1 MGVSKEKMEI
11 WEGII
16 LGLLQGLTE
25 FLPVSSSGHL
35 LLFEKFGV
43 GEESMFFNVCVHVGT
58 LVSVLVAM
66 RKKWVPLVKKPLQ
79 KTNLF
84 LLVAS
89 LPTVVIALLIKV
101 LAPSLLEG
109 QFLAL
114 GFVATT
120 CCLVVCE
127 KVATDK
133 NGTLSVKSS
142 ILSGVFQGIA
152 VLPGVSRSGATITAL
167 RLAGVDKKES
177 ADFSFLMS
185 IPVILG
191 SLILEIVGLKASNF
205 ALETTMILPTILGTI
220 TAGVSGYFAVKFF
233 LKLVKEKSLLPFA
246 VYTFL
251 LAIVT
256 LLTAPK

>member
-84 LLVAS
+84 LIVAS
-89 LPTVVIALLIKV
+89 LPTVVIALLIKM

-120 CCLVVCE
+120 CFLVVCE

-142 ILSGVFQGIA
+142 VLSGVFQGIA

-246 VYTFL
+246 VYTCL

-256 LLTAPK
+256 LLTTPK

>member
-1 MGVSKEKMEI
+1 MEI

-84 LLVAS
+84 LIVAS

-114 GFVATT
+114 GFVVTT
-120 CCLVVCE
+120 CCLVACE

-142 ILSGVFQGIA
+142 VLSGVFQGIA

-167 RLAGVDKKES
+167 RLFGVDKKES

-191 SLILEIVGLKASNF
+191 SLILEIAHLKASNF

-220 TAGVSGYFAVKFF
+220 TAGISGYFAVKIF

-246 VYTFL
+246 IYTFL

-256 LLTAPK
+256 FLTMTK

>member
-43 GEESMFFNVCVHVGT
+43 GEESLFFNVCVHVGT
-58 LVSVLVAM
+58 LVSVLVAL
-66 RKKWVPLVKKPLQ
+66 KKEWVPLVKKPLQ
-79 KTNLF
+79 KTNLL
-84 LLVAS
+84 LLVS
-89 LPTVVIALLIKV
+89 TLPTVVIALLVKV
-101 LAPSLLEG
+101 LAPTLING

-114 GFVATT
+114 GFALTT

-133 NGTLSVKSS
+133 NNTLSVKSS
-142 ILSGVFQGIA
+142 VLSGVFQGIA
-152 VLPGVSRSGATITAL
+152 VLPGLSRSGATITAL
-167 RLAGVDKKES
+167 RLVGVDKNKS
-177 ADFSFLMS
+177 ATFSFLMS

-191 SLILEIVGLKASNF
+191 SLLLEIIELSVGNF
-205 ALETTMILPTILGTI
+205 TLETTMILPTILGTI
-220 TAGVSGYFAVKFF
+220 TAGFSGYLAVKFF

-246 VYTFL
+246 IYTFL

-256 LLTAPK
+256 LVTMTK

>member
-1 MGVSKEKMEI
+1 MEI

-84 LLVAS
+84 LIVAS

-114 GFVATT
+114 GFVVTT

-142 ILSGVFQGIA
+142 VLSGVFQGIA

-167 RLAGVDKKES
+167 RLVGVDKKES

-191 SLILEIVGLKASNF
+191 SLILEIAHLKASNF

-220 TAGVSGYFAVKFF
+220 TAGISGYFAVKIF

-246 VYTFL
+246 IYTFL

-256 LLTAPK
+256 FLTMTK